1 MHALFFLVACHLQ
14 HRITHYDAGKK
25 IRIANNM
32 DEDAPG
38 DADAGWSTAP
48 MTDSGEA
55 GGADMEMGE
64 PQKQIDKDAR
74 DKNLRIQK
82 GLM

>member
-1 MHALFFLVACHLQ
+1 MHAFFYLLACQLQ

-25 IRIANNM
+25 TRIAKNM

-38 DADAGWSTAP
+38 DAGWTTAP

-55 GGADMEMGE
+55 GGADVEMGE

-74 DKNLRIQK
+74 DRNLRIQK